1 MRGFFGA
8 SLGRYESARPIVSI
22 NKERNVENIFSDILV
37 GVRSRVNLLSGFQP
51 SILNRWL
58 VRSWMLSEN
67 VIRG

>member
-22 NKERNVENIFSDILV
+22 NKERNVENLFSDILV